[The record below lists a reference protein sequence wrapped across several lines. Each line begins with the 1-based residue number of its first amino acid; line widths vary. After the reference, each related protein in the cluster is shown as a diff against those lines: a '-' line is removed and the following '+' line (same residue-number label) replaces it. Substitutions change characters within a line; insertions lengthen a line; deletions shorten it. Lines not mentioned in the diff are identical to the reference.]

1 MIGVG
6 GGVRYVLC
14 TECGV
19 AAILIYILVFRLEKN
34 TSYKKTQDAV
44 TLLYQVLSPLY
55 TVRARNTIRKHFML
69 DRVEFHTPRIS

>member
-19 AAILIYILVFRLEKN
+19 AAILIYISAFRLEKN
-34 TSYKKTQDAV
+34 TYKKTQDAV
-44 TLLYQVLSPLY
+44 TLLYQVLS
-55 TVRARNTIRKHFML
+55 
-69 DRVEFHTPRIS
+69 D